1 VMFSRSFTPEE
12 KQGRDSLYRIV
23 ASPYAT
29 ENDDAARPTLSLE
42 AKALLYER
50 GGGASDNN
58 YARDGAGAGSVRR
71 QGMVPG

>member
-1 VMFSRSFTPEE
+1 M
-12 KQGRDSLYRIV
+12 

-42 AKALLYER
+42 AKALLYE
-50 GGGASDNN
+50 GGGEANDNN

-71 QGMVPG
+71 QGIVPG